1 MILTRFALLALFLCC
16 AGVAAA
22 QPSMPPP
29 DQRPL
34 ERIERLKKVRL
45 IEMLDLKEDQ
55 SVRFFS
61 RMNEHDK
68 IRRDLKRQKGEVLDR
83 IERLVR
89 NHADDQEFEK
99 EYPEV
104 RAVDAKLAEENWNF
118 FESLKDILTPEQRGK
133 YLLFERH
140 FEVELREAMREAVRM
155 RHRGDVPN
163 E

>member
-1 MILTRFALLALFLCC
+1 MNLTRLAVLALLLGC
-16 AGVAAA
+16 AGLATA
-22 QPSMPPP
+22 QPTMPPP

-34 ERIERLKKVRL
+34 ERIERLRKVRL

-55 SVRFFS
+55 SVRFFA

-68 IRRDLKRQKGEVLDR
+68 VRRDLKRQKGEVLDR

-99 EYPEV
+99 EYPGV
-104 RAVDAKLAEENWNF
+104 RALDAKLAEENWNF
-118 FESLKDILTPEQRGK
+118 FDGLKDILTPEQRGK

-155 RHRGDVPN
+155 RHREGA